1 MAKTTTKRKT
11 TITPRGV
18 NANDLSIVLANL
30 GLKYDP
36 QVSQINTLNRQA
48 QGQYA
53 SDIEGAKA
61 QAASTVN
68 YAKAARPT
76 TQAIYDQANAQ
87 TDAEQADV
95 AAAFQK
101 AGGAAD
107 VFSAATAREHAQQ
120 KARLAGA
127 SAAAQTG
134 LTNRI
139 TGALAGRQAGYMQAQ
154 ADLGKTK
161 DTLATQLSDVLKARG
176 NDLTAMLGSLRN
188 QRVDRLTKTRTEE
201 TKVKDTGPFAG
212 MTVGEVAKL
221 SPTDRAA
228 IVDKFNADKVK
239 PKAGAKADRRTAN
252 ERQSLSDV
260 FNEARDT
267 AVKAATGNLGD
278 GVKYNRAQAANM
290 LLHGTVP
297 TTEAAAKGKQGIKK
311 AGQLAATL
319 ALDMAYDGRI
329 SKQNARRL
337 HKLGYKVDDLVG
349 ARSYTAAEATPQ
361 KRLSS
366 KYGWGQ

>member
-1 MAKTTTKRKT
+1 MAKTKSKRTTT
-11 TITPRGV
+11 TTSIPKGV

-48 QGQYA
+48 QGQFA
-53 SDIEGAKA
+53 SDIESAKA

-68 YAKAARPT
+68 YAKAARPQT
-76 TQAIYDQANAQ
+76 KAIYEQANAQ
-87 TDAEQADV
+87 TAAEASDV
-95 AAAFQK
+95 AKAFEN
-101 AGGAAD
+101 AGPAAD
-107 VFSAATAREHAQQ
+107 VFRAATAREQGQQ
-120 KARLAGA
+120 RGRLAGA
-127 SAAAQTG
+127 GAAAQTG

-188 QRVDRLTKTRTEE
+188 ERIDRQTKTRTEE
-201 TKVKDTGPFAG
+201 TKVKDTGAFAG
-212 MTVGEVAKL
+212 MTVGEINKL
-221 SPTDRAA
+221 SAAERAA
-228 IVDKFNADKVK
+228 LVDKYNADKTK
-239 PKAGAKADRRTAN
+239 PKAGEKGDRRTAN
-252 ERQSLSDV
+252 ERQTLSDV

-267 AVKAATGNLGD
+267 ALKLKNANKFDRATAAD
-278 GVKYNRAQAANM
+278 K

-297 TTEAAAKGKQGIKK
+297 SEAGRKAGEQGIKK
-311 AGQLAATL
+311 AGQLAASL

-329 SKQNARRL
+329 SKQNAARL
-337 HKLGYKVDDLVG
+337 HKLGYKVDDLIG
-349 ARSYTAAEATPQ
+349 AKSYTSVEGTPQ
-361 KRLSS
+361 QRLSS